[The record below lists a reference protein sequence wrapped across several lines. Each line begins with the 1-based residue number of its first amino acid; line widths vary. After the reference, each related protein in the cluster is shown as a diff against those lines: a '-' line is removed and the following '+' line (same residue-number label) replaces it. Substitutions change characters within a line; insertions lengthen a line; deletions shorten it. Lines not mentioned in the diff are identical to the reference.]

1 MNENEWACA
10 KDEDWRS
17 IKGLGWR
24 MAFSAT
30 SALVWFGF
38 IIGWLFF
45 LADGYSI
52 LQNIG
57 VLLLSVVAL
66 GALNVPIWILF
77 AKRME
82 DTHGLRCDVKEHG
95 AISGA
100 LGLIWV
106 VAIGV
111 WLFFYAGDYTLY
123 QNLAVLLLS
132 VAPVA
137 AVSMLLKR

>member
-1 MNENEWACA
+1 MNENEWSCVRE
-10 KDEDWRS
+10 DDWRAM
-17 IKGLGWR
+17 KGLGWR
-24 MAFSAT
+24 IAFSAT

-45 LADGYSI
+45 LADDYSI

-66 GALNVPIWILF
+66 GAINVPIWILF

-82 DTHGLRCDVKEHG
+82 DQHDLRFDRNEHG
-95 AISGA
+95 ALSGA
-100 LGLIWV
+100 MGLIWV
-106 VAIGV
+106 VAIGI
-111 WLFFYAGDYTLY
+111 WLFFYAGDYSLY
-123 QNLAVLLLS
+123 QNLAVVMLS
-132 VAPVA
+132 VVPLA